1 MTFYLCTDAAVGVS
15 MLDCRCIFVL
25 VLWCISFYF
34 RQTCFICPV
43 KQTKPVT
50 CTCDWVWEKEYSHWC
65 GVITCVSWKEIWTRS
80 SCSCTQCVILIAPGC
95 QLTQCVCVCVCL
107 SSHPPPPPPF
117 SICFWKQT
125 FFSWSEKCRG
135 TKPVFCSLCLIA
147 ENVLCNLISLHS
159 WSSHYTPCITWRLSA
174 WCHEW
179 FDATLVV
186 FTLEISLFQS
196 LREWDLISR
205 SASNLYQNLNS

>member
-1 MTFYLCTDAAVGVS
+1 
-15 MLDCRCIFVL
+15 MLDCRCICVFLCLCSVAYQHSL
-25 VLWCISFYF
+25 CRSSAYSLPLHCKCVSFYF
-34 RQTCFICPV
+34 LQTCFICPV

-65 GVITCVSWKEIWTRS
+65 GVITCVSWKEIRTRS
-80 SCSCTQCVILIAPGC
+80 SCSCTQCVILHCTPGC
-95 QLTQCVCVCVCL
+95 QLTQCVCVCVCVSKRTEL
-107 SSHPPPPPPF
+107 HSSYFFFKPPLPPF

-125 FFSWSEKCRG
+125 FFSWSEERRG

-147 ENVLCNLISLHS
+147 VNVLCNLISLHS

-179 FDATLVV
+179 FDANTCC
-186 FTLEISLFQS
+186 FHTRNKFIS
-196 LREWDLISR
+196 
-205 SASNLYQNLNS
+205 NS